1 MYDQTR
7 AVIPTRVRFCGTVEK
22 KKKEQ
27 NEKEKKTM
35 IKDRTRDR
43 VSRETSKDES
53 EREEE
58 KEERKKRES
67 RVLAY
72 ITNLRGSDLAEGA
85 TRESPFVLAAA
96 K

>member
-1 MYDQTR
+1 M
-7 AVIPTRVRFCGTVEK
+7 K
-22 KKKEQ
+22 K
-27 NEKEKKTM
+27 NKKTM

-43 VSRETSKDES
+43 VSRDKQRRES

-72 ITNLRGSDLAEGA
+72 ITYLRGSDLAEGA